1 MNKNN
6 KNTNPDSR
14 TQTHKLKKKKTK
26 NKKQNKTQKQ
36 YLTIEFLGLPN
47 LVPLVTS
54 PHRDHRQLSQ
64 NDNTTNGGGDFLAA
78 VDAKSNVVVTVTDD
92 DEGLETGT
100 LTGISLL
107 LNGHDFHN
115 LIFEARAELIDDL
128 VVLDWEGIEVGLL
141 QRLNLVGF
149 DETSELR
156 DRDPFL
162 LLLLATGLAP
172 STASPISPGTSSVKA
187 SVEATAS
194 SSTTLSH
201 DFFWK

>member
-1 MNKNN
+1 M
-6 KNTNPDSR
+6 
-14 TQTHKLKKKKTK
+14 
-26 NKKQNKTQKQ
+26 
-36 YLTIEFLGLPN
+36 GLPN
-47 LVPLVTS
+47 LVPPVTS

-64 NDNTTNGGGDFLAA
+64 NDSTTNGGGDFLAA
-78 VDAKSNVVVTVTDD
+78 LDAMCNVVVTVTDD
-92 DEGLETGT
+92 DEGLEMGT

-107 LNGHDFHN
+107 LKGHDFHKV
-115 LIFEARAELIDDL
+115 FEARAELIDDL
-128 VVLDWEGIEVGLL
+128 VLLDWEGMEVDLL

-156 DRDPFL
+156 DWDPFL
-162 LLLLATGLAP
+162 LLILVTGLAP
-172 STASPISPGTSSVKA
+172 SIASPISLGTSSVKA

>member
-6 KNTNPDSR
+6 KNTNP
-14 TQTHKLKKKKTK
+14 KKK
-26 NKKQNKTQKQ
+26 KTQKQ

-47 LVPLVTS
+47 LVPPVTS

-64 NDNTTNGGGDFLAA
+64 NDSTTNGGGDFLAA
-78 VDAKSNVVVTVTDD
+78 LDAKSNVVVTVTDD
-92 DEGLETGT
+92 DEGLETST
-100 LTGISLL
+100 LTSTSLL

-115 LIFEARAELIDDL
+115 HVFEARAELIDDL
-128 VVLDWEGIEVGLL
+128 VLLDWEGMEVDLL
-141 QRLNLVGF
+141 QRLNLVEF

-156 DRDPFL
+156 DWDPFL

-172 STASPISPGTSSVKA
+172 SIASPISPGTSSVKA